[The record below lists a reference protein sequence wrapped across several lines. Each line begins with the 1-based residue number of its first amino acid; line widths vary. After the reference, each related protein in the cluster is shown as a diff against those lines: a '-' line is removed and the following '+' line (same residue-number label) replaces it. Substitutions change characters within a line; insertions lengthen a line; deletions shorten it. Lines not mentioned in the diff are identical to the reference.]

1 MTKRVITD
9 INCKPFGELKIVL
22 LSCSEVLLRVSSDI
36 SLQYFSMLIF
46 RRFLSSPRSKFI
58 SHSLRNLELNEVFWT
73 MEDELFLK
81 FFGKMF
87 EILGVKRRIVCLSL
101 PAGR

>member
-1 MTKRVITD
+1 MTKGVITD

-22 LSCSEVLLRVSSDI
+22 LLCSEILLRVSSDI
-36 SLQYFSMLIF
+36 SLQYFSMLTF
-46 RRFLSSPRSKFI
+46 RRFLGSPRSKFI

-101 PAGR
+101 PTGR